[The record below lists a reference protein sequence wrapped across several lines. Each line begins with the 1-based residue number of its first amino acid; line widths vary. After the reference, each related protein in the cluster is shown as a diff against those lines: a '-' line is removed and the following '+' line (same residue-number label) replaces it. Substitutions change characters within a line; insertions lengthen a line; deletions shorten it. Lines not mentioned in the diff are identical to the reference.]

1 VEASIS
7 IEGGIA
13 HFPGLARE
21 RRVDFSTLRDTEI
34 ETFRALV
41 EKARFFARQDA
52 PAGGGADR
60 RTYRIAIDLGGGR
73 KMLTVRDPVNDPDLA
88 ALIRFIEAH
97 AR

>member
-1 VEASIS
+1 MLPF

-21 RRVDFSTLRDTEI
+21 RRVDFAALPEP
-34 ETFRALV
+34 EVQAFRSLV
-41 EKARFFARQDA
+41 EKARFFGRQDA

-60 RTYRIAIDLGGGR
+60 RTYRIAVDLGDGR
-73 KMLTVRDPVNDPDLA
+73 KTLTLRDPIGDADLT